1 MSTPFVHLHTH
12 TAYSLLDG
20 AIRLPDLMRRAK
32 ELDMPAVCMTDH
44 GNMFGAVNFYQY
56 ALKAGLQPVI
66 GCECYVAPGDRKE
79 HKSQPGQVIAY
90 HLVLLARNLEGYRN
104 LVRMVSMGYLEGFYY
119 KPRIDLELLR
129 QNSKGLIGLSACL
142 QGQVPRLMMNDR
154 PEEAEEA
161 AKVYAD
167 ILGPENFYI
176 ELQDSGIP
184 EQKKI
189 NPGLIELANKLG
201 LGMVVTN
208 DCHYLK
214 REDHNA
220 HDALLCI
227 QTGKFVADTDRM
239 SMGPELYFKS
249 PDEMGLL
256 FPDLPEA
263 YANTLDIAKRCEF
276 ELPLGNLRFPVYP
289 LPKGETA
296 EQVLERMARDGL
308 VKRLAEKDRLGKK
321 YDKAVYEERLEYEL
335 DVLKKM
341 GFAGYFLVVSDF
353 INWAKDHGVPV
364 GPGRGSAAGSLVA
377 FSMRITDLDPIRYGL
392 IFERFLN
399 IERKSMPD
407 IDVDFCMDRRLEVL
421 DYVSEKYGKQNVAQI
436 ITFGSMKARAVVRD
450 VGRVLGVP
458 YNEVDQIAKLV
469 PDELKMTIDKAL
481 KMEPRITERM
491 DEDPTVKNLIEIARS
506 LEGLPRHA
514 STHAAGVVIGDV
526 PLSDIVPLYKGSKDE
541 TVTQFDMK
549 CVEKAGL
556 IKFDFLGLRTLT
568 VLNLAVQMV
577 RKNHDPDF
585 SLDGLDLEDP
595 ASYELLQKGD
605 TTGVFQLEGSGMKEL
620 LVRMKPEVFE
630 DIIAL
635 VALYRPG
642 PLESGMVTDYV
653 DRKHG
658 RKKVEYPLPQLE
670 KVLKE
675 TYGVIVYQE
684 QVQEIA
690 RILAGYSLGEGDILR
705 RAMGKKVK
713 EEMDGQKVRFMSGA
727 EENQIDPQKADD
739 IFELMAKF
747 AGYGFN
753 KSHSAAYGL
762 ISFQTAYMKAHYPLE
777 FMAAVLTSEVNNS
790 DKVMAH
796 VAECREHNHSV
807 LPPDINQSGKM
818 FTVPRKAGAIRFG
831 LAAVKN
837 VGEGAVDSILEA
849 REKDGEFKDIYDFT
863 ERVDLRKVNRR
874 VLESLIKC
882 GAFDSTG
889 AHRAQL
895 MAVIDEALEQG
906 QKMGRDRESGQAS
919 MFGAFVEAA
928 PAKDSAHELPN
939 IPQWSEKETLE
950 YEKEA
955 LGFYIT
961 GHPLNRFKDD
971 IKRISSYD
979 TSSLAE
985 IADKSQV
992 ALAGLPTEV
1001 KEKITKKGDR
1011 MAFVRLEDLKG
1022 SVELVVFPKCY
1033 AECAEVLKAEQPVFV
1048 KGEIDKDERGV
1059 KIKANKIDSLEQA
1072 SQLQTTRLMI
1082 KLGSQ
1087 GMDRERL
1094 VLLKQA
1100 LGRHPGNVRVMLQ
1113 LNVPDKGVAILA
1125 LPSNCRVA
1133 ATAELND
1140 AVRQVVPSSTVEPVL
1155 GGDF

>member
-1 MSTPFVHLHTH
+1 MSTPYVHLHCH

-20 AIRLPDLMRRAK
+20 AIRLPDLMSRAK
-32 ELDMPAVCMTDH
+32 ELDLPAVCMTDH

-56 ALKAGLQPVI
+56 ALKAGIQPVI
-66 GCECYVAPGDRKE
+66 GCECYVAPGDRTV
-79 HKSQPGQVIAY
+79 HKTQPGQEVAY
-90 HLVLLARNLEGYRN
+90 HLVLLARNLEGYQN
-104 LVRMVSMGYLEGFYY
+104 LVRMVSLAYLEGFYY

-129 QNSKGLIGLSACL
+129 QNNKGLIGLSACL
-142 QGQVPRLMMNDR
+142 HGQVPHLLMQER
-154 PEEAEEA
+154 AEEAEEA
-161 AKVYAD
+161 AKVYAE
-167 ILGPENFYI
+167 ILGQDNFYL
-176 ELQDSGIP
+176 ELQDCGLP
-184 EQKKI
+184 EQKKV
-189 NPGLIELANKLG
+189 NPGMIDLANKLG
-201 LGMVVTN
+201 LGLVVTN

-214 REDHNA
+214 REDHDA

-227 QTGKFVADTDRM
+227 QTGKFVSDTERM

-249 PDEMGLL
+249 ADEMKLL

-263 YANTLDIAKRCEF
+263 YSNTADIAKRCEF
-276 ELPLGNLRFPVYP
+276 ELPLGKLRFPVYP
-289 LPKGETA
+289 LANGETA
-296 EQVLERMARDGL
+296 EQVLVRLAQEGL
-308 VKRLAEKDRLGKK
+308 LKRLADMERLGRELDRK
-321 YDKAVYEERLEYEL
+321 VYEERLEYEL
-335 DVLKKM
+335 DVLQTM

-377 FSMRITDLDPIRYGL
+377 YAMRITDLDPIRYGL

-450 VGRVLGVP
+450 VGRVLGIP
-458 YNEVDQIAKLV
+458 YNDVDHIAKLV

-481 KMEPRITERM
+481 DMEPRLTDRM
-491 DEDPTVKNLIEIARS
+491 NEDPNVKQLIKIARS

-568 VLNLAVQMV
+568 VLNLAVEMV
-577 RKNHDPDF
+577 RNNHDPEF
-585 SLDGLDLEDP
+585 SLDGLDLEDE
-595 ASYELLQKGD
+595 ASYRLLQKGD
-605 TTGVFQLEGSGMKEL
+605 TTGVFQLESSGMKEL
-620 LVRMKPEVFE
+620 LIRMKPEVFE

-653 DRKHG
+653 ERKHG
-658 RKKVEYPLPQLE
+658 RRKVEYPLPQLE
-670 KVLKE
+670 QVLKE

-727 EENQIDPQKADD
+727 KEKGIDPKKADY

-796 VAECREHNHSV
+796 VAECREHELTV

-818 FTVPRKAGAIRFG
+818 FSVPKDAGAIRFG
-831 LAAVKN
+831 MAAVKN

-849 REKDGEFKDIYDFT
+849 RDEDGEFADIYDFT
-863 ERVDLRKVNRR
+863 ERVDLRRVNRR

-895 MAVIDEALEQG
+895 MAVIDEAIEQG
-906 QKMGRDRESGQAS
+906 QKMGRDRESGQSS
-919 MFGAFVEAA
+919 MFGAFVDAGPEEGR
-928 PAKDSAHELPN
+928 PTNCP
-939 IPQWSEKETLE
+939 
-950 YEKEA
+950 
-955 LGFYIT
+955 
-961 GHPLNRFKDD
+961 
-971 IKRISSYD
+971 
-979 TSSLAE
+979 TS
-985 IADKSQV
+985 
-992 ALAGLPTEV
+992 
-1001 KEKITKKGDR
+1001 
-1011 MAFVRLEDLKG
+1011 
-1022 SVELVVFPKCY
+1022 
-1033 AECAEVLKAEQPVFV
+1033 
-1048 KGEIDKDERGV
+1048 
-1059 KIKANKIDSLEQA
+1059 
-1072 SQLQTTRLMI
+1072 
-1082 KLGSQ
+1082 
-1087 GMDRERL
+1087 
-1094 VLLKQA
+1094 
-1100 LGRHPGNVRVMLQ
+1100 HPGERPRTWSMKKR
-1113 LNVPDKGVAILA
+1113 PWAFTSPGI
-1125 LPSNCRVA
+1125 P
-1133 ATAELND
+1133 
-1140 AVRQVVPSSTVEPVL
+1140 
-1155 GGDF
+1155 